1 MASDNSIEPVE
12 IREARPTPSAG
23 TPIREETRAEERQRR
38 RLTAA
43 PAQTDSVAQRHN
55 LYTADRRFPA
65 ARVYY
70 SDYQQK
76 SEVMRAKA
84 RLITTKLDD
93 RQTVSAMLDLA
104 QSRGWQTVKLRGTDE
119 FRREAWVQ
127 AQVRG
132 MKADGYTAK
141 NTDLQ
146 EVERR
151 KAAAAPIAA
160 KAAPVAA
167 KQAPAA
173 RAAPVKA
180 TDQGGPTQRE
190 QEKAVWNAVE
200 ARGKQA
206 REQDAPKSAAEKAAQ
221 KPPAAAA

>member
-1 MASDNSIEPVE
+1 MLSSSNSIEPVE
-12 IREARPTPSAG
+12 IREARPTTSAN
-23 TPIREETRAEERQRR
+23 TPIREETRAEQRQRN
-38 RLTAA
+38 RLSAP
-43 PAQTDSVAQRHN
+43 PAQSDAVAQRHN

-76 SEVMRAKA
+76 QEVMRAKA
-84 RLITTKLDD
+84 KMITTRSDD
-93 RQTVSAMLDLA
+93 RQTVGAMLDLA

-132 MKADGYTAK
+132 MKADGYAAR

-151 KAAAAPIAA
+151 KAAAAPVAE
-160 KAAPVAA
+160 KAAPAA
-167 KQAPAA
+167 QQ
-173 RAAPVKA
+173 RAVKA
-180 TDQGGPTQRE
+180 KEASGGTTRRE
-190 QEKAVWNAVE
+190 QEKAVWNVVE
-200 ARGKQA
+200 TQGKAA
-206 REQDAPKSAAEKAAQ
+206 REQDAPKPTEKAAQ
-221 KPPAAAA
+221 KPAAVAA

>member
-1 MASDNSIEPVE
+1 MAYGNNSIAPVE
-12 IREARPTPSAG
+12 IREARPAASDEV
-23 TPIREETRAEERQRR
+23 PIREETRAEERQRNR
-38 RLTAA
+38 RTAA

-76 SEVMRAKA
+76 QEVMRAKPGA
-84 RLITTKLDD
+84 ITTRFDD
-93 RQTVSAMLDLA
+93 RQTVAAMLDLA
-104 QSRGWQTVKLRGTDE
+104 QSRGWQTIRLRGNDE

-132 MKADGYTAK
+132 MKADGYSAR

-151 KAAAAPIAA
+151 KAAAAPVAE
-160 KAAPVAA
+160 KA
-167 KQAPAA
+167 APAA
-173 RAAPVKA
+173 RAAPGATKA
-180 TDQGGPTQRE
+180 KAAGEGAGPTRRE
-190 QEKAVWNAVE
+190 KEKAVWNAVE
-200 ARGKQA
+200 TRGKEA
-206 REQDAPKSAAEKAAQ
+206 REQEAPKPTETASEKPAV
-221 KPPAAAA
+221 AAA

>member
-1 MASDNSIEPVE
+1 MLSNSNSIEPVE
-12 IREARPTPSAG
+12 VREVRPTASAD
-23 TPIREETRAEERQRR
+23 TPIREETRAEEKRR
-38 RLTAA
+38 HRLTA
-43 PAQTDSVAQRHN
+43 PAAQQPDTVAQRHN

-76 SEVMRAKA
+76 QEVMRAKA
-84 RLITTKLDD
+84 KVITTKSDD
-93 RQTVSAMLDLA
+93 RQTVGAMLDLA

-132 MKADGYTAK
+132 MKADGYTAR

-151 KAAAAPIAA
+151 KAAAAP
-160 KAAPVAA
+160 VAERA
-167 KQAPAA
+167 APAA
-173 RAAPVKA
+173 PQRTVKA
-180 TDQGGPTQRE
+180 KEANGGGSTRRE
-190 QEKAVWNAVE
+190 QEKAVWNVVE
-200 ARGKQA
+200 AQGKAA
-206 REQDAPKSAAEKAAQ
+206 REQDAPKPTEKAAQ
-221 KPPAAAA
+221 KPAAVAA